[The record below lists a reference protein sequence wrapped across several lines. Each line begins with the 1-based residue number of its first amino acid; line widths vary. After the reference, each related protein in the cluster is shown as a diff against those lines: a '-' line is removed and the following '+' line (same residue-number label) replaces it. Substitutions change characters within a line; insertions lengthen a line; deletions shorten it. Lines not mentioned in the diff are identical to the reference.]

1 MKLKDVLNIIDDET
15 WVRID
20 LSASDGGGG
29 ITMWAADWVG
39 ADEEA
44 VAKVTPLLERETY
57 DIYVDMFLDPEHND
71 RMLPRIVIPVA
82 PEEPA

>member
-20 LSASDGGGG
+20 LPESDGGDS
-29 ITMWAADWVG
+29 IVMWAADWIG
-39 ADEEA
+39 GDEET

-57 DIYVDMFLDPEHND
+57 DIYADTFIDQAD
-71 RMLPRIVIPVA
+71 YTPRIVIPIA
-82 PEEPA
+82 PKEPA

>member
-57 DIYVDMFLDPEHND
+57 DIYVDMFLDPETNSK
-71 RMLPRIVIPVA
+71 MLPRIVIPVA
-82 PEEPA
+82 PEEP